1 MSNDRL
7 LAEAW
12 LEALAVGTAADG
24 TIETYQDDLDCYLG
38 WLSSAGLRLSGV
50 TFACLVGYFG
60 HLSAKGYAEATIAH
74 RRAVVRTLHAWLFAE
89 GHAEGNPAAL
99 LDPLR
104 RSRNVPFV
112 LSIDETGRF
121 LDTAHALA
129 ADGSL
134 GLYRRAAYARRA
146 ALFEALYSSG
156 MRITEAVRLPA
167 SVLANNG
174 KMFNIRGKGDK
185 ERMVPLGSRAIEAM
199 RLWRSL
205 AAEYG
210 VVSPKWLF
218 HSVRD
223 GTKPTSRS
231 AAFRDVRET
240 AEMAGLARPDE
251 VSPHVLRHAFATHLL
266 SNGADLR
273 AIQTLLGHEDIG
285 TTEIYTHVDQRRSI
299 DMVMRLHPLGA
310 G

>member
-7 LAEAW
+7 LTEAW

-50 TFACLVGYFG
+50 TFAGLVGYFG
-60 HLSAKGYAEATIAH
+60 HLSAKGYAEATVAH

-99 LDPLR
+99 LEPMR
-104 RSRNVPFV
+104 RSRNVPSV
-112 LSIDETGRF
+112 LSIEETERF
-121 LDTAHALA
+121 FDTAHSLT
-129 ADGSL
+129 ADRSL

-185 ERMVPLGSRAIEAM
+185 ERMVPLGSRAVDAM
-199 RLWRSL
+199 RLCRYRINTPHKCRL
-205 AAEYG
+205 NL
-210 VVSPKWLF
+210 PQF
-218 HSVRD
+218 SV
-223 GTKPTSRS
+223 
-231 AAFRDVRET
+231 A
-240 AEMAGLARPDE
+240 AGLPGRAPEDRR
-251 VSPHVLRHAFATHLL
+251 HVITDTALDGREG
-266 SNGADLR
+266 NGGD
-273 AIQTLLGHEDIG
+273 QTRGDSHDLGHAPAGPVGVSDSQA
-285 TTEIYTHVDQRRSI
+285 DRRRSKDNPQI
-299 DMVMRLHPLGA
+299 HRAWP
-310 G
+310 